1 MPRFQSVGA
10 FSNTHHCS
18 DEKKG
23 VNLPQAATV
32 AKIHGTV
39 GLGRDKAEDSR
50 AGELRQPDNDM
61 TPSAGPTATQRDQPQ
76 TSQQFFFFSVRKTR
90 GVRNK
95 SQSFLGQVDKREGE
109 NIAML
114 KSCRSAPFITPVCYL
129 KLYCT
134 SFGWLPDMSRD

>member
-10 FSNTHHCS
+10 FSNTRHCS

-23 VNLPQAATV
+23 SINLPQAATV

-76 TSQQFFFFSVRKTR
+76 TSQQFFFLVCAKPEELETR
-90 GVRNK
+90 VSLSWG
-95 SQSFLGQVDKREGE
+95 
-109 NIAML
+109 
-114 KSCRSAPFITPVCYL
+114 
-129 KLYCT
+129 KLIRGRGRTLQC
-134 SFGWLPDMSRD
+134 